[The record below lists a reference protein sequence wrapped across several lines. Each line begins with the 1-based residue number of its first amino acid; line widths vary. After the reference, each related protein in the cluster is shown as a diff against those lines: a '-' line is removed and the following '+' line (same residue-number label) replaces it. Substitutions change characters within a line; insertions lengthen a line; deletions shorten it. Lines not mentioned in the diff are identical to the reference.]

1 MTQKKLTVILG
12 TAHGKNV
19 AGKRSPD
26 GKFQEWEYSREI
38 VNLLRKELAEQ
49 DELVDVFVD
58 IPCAVVPYPQQAEL
72 TRRVRYVNQLCAH
85 RNTERCIYVSIHV
98 DAAPGDGE
106 WNNAGGWTAYT
117 SPGRTRSDIL
127 ATYLYEAAEKHLSGY
142 AAKME
147 EGKKKGLYG
156 QNQKPFRKDTTDG
169 DPDKEANFYVLVRT
183 KCAAVLT
190 ENLFQDNKADVAFLT
205 SEEGKKAIVALHKE
219 AILRFAE
226 HNI

>member
-1 MTQKKLTVILG
+1 MEKKKLTVILG
-12 TAHGKNV
+12 TAHGRNV

-26 GKFQEWEYSREI
+26 GKFQEWQYSREI
-38 VNLLRKELAEQ
+38 VARLRKELAKR
-49 DELVDVFVD
+49 DDLVDVFVD
-58 IPCAVVPYPQQAEL
+58 ILAAEVPLPQQAEL

-85 RNTERCIYVSIHV
+85 RHTERCIYVSIHV
-98 DAAPGDGE
+98 DAASSGE
-106 WNNAGGWTAYT
+106 WKNAGGWTAYT

-127 ATYLYEAAEKHLSGY
+127 ATYLYEAAEKHLAGY

-156 QNQKPFRKDTTDG
+156 SNQKPFRKDTTDG

-190 ENLFQDNKADVAFLT
+190 ENLFMDNKADVAFLT

-226 HNI
+226 NNI

>member
-1 MTQKKLTVILG
+1 MEKKKLTVILG

-26 GKFQEWEYSREI
+26 GIFEEWQYSREI
-38 VNLLRKELAEQ
+38 VERLREELAKH
-49 DELVDVFVD
+49 DDLVDVFVD
-58 IPCAVVPYPQQAEL
+58 IPAAEVPLPQQAEL

-85 RNTERCIYVSIHV
+85 RHTERCIYVSIHV
-98 DAAPGDGE
+98 DAASSGE
-106 WNNAGGWTAYT
+106 WKNAGGWTAYT
-117 SPGRTRSDIL
+117 SPGDTLSDIL
-127 ATYLYEAAEKHLSGY
+127 ATYLYESAEKHLAGY

-156 QNQKPFRKDTTDG
+156 SNQKPFRRDTSDG
-169 DPDKEANFYVLVRT
+169 DPDKEARFYVLVRT

>member
-1 MTQKKLTVILG
+1 MDKKRLTVILG

-26 GKFQEWEYSREI
+26 GIFEEWQYSREI
-38 VNLLRKELAEQ
+38 VELLRAELSKR
-49 DELVDVFVD
+49 DDLVDVFVD
-58 IPCAVVPYPQQAEL
+58 IPAAEVPLPQQAEL

-85 RNTERCIYVSIHV
+85 RHTERCIYVSIHV
-98 DAAPGDGE
+98 DAASSGE
-106 WNNAGGWTAYT
+106 WKNAGGWTAYT

-127 ATYLYEAAEKHLSGY
+127 ATYLYEAAEKHLAGY

-156 QNQKPFRKDTTDG
+156 SNQKPFRKDTTDG

-183 KCAAVLT
+183 KCAAALT

>member
-1 MTQKKLTVILG
+1 MEKKKLTVILG
-12 TAHGKNV
+12 TAHGRNV

-26 GKFQEWEYSREI
+26 GIFEEWQYSREI
-38 VNLLRKELAEQ
+38 VESLREELAKR
-49 DELVDVFVD
+49 DDLVDVFVD
-58 IPCAVVPYPQQAEL
+58 IPTADVPLPQQAEL

-85 RNTERCIYVSIHV
+85 RHTERCIYVSIHV
-98 DAAPGDGE
+98 DAASSGE
-106 WNNAGGWTAYT
+106 WKNAGGWTAYT

-127 ATYLYEAAEKHLSGY
+127 ATYLYEAAEKHLAGY

-156 QNQKPFRKDTTDG
+156 SNQKPFRKDTTDG

-219 AILRFAE
+219 AILRFAQ

>member
-1 MTQKKLTVILG
+1 MEKKKLTVILG

-26 GKFQEWEYSREI
+26 GKFQEWQYSREI
-38 VNLLRKELAEQ
+38 VERLREELAKR
-49 DELVDVFVD
+49 DDLVDVFVD
-58 IPCAVVPYPQQAEL
+58 IPAAEVPLPQQAEL

-85 RNTERCIYVSIHV
+85 RHTERCIYVSIHV
-98 DAAPGDGE
+98 DAASSGE
-106 WNNAGGWTAYT
+106 WKNAGGWTAYT

-127 ATYLYEAAEKHLSGY
+127 ATYLYEAAEKHLAGY

-156 QNQKPFRKDTTDG
+156 SNQKPFRKDTTDC
-169 DPDKEANFYVLVRT
+169 DPDKEARFYVLVRT

>member
-1 MTQKKLTVILG
+1 MDKKKLTVILG
-12 TAHGKNV
+12 TAHGRNV

-26 GKFQEWEYSREI
+26 GKFQEWKYSREI
-38 VNLLRKELAEQ
+38 VERLRKELAKRE
-49 DELVDVFVD
+49 DIVDVFVD
-58 IPCAVVPYPQQAEL
+58 ILAAEVPLPQQAEL

-85 RNTERCIYVSIHV
+85 RHTERCIYVSIHV
-98 DAAPGDGE
+98 DADSSGE
-106 WNNAGGWTAYT
+106 WKNAGGWTAYT
-117 SPGRTRSDIL
+117 SPGDTISDIL
-127 ATYLYEAAEKHLSGY
+127 ATYLYESAEKHLAGY

-156 QNQKPFRKDTTDG
+156 NNQKPFRKDTSDG

-205 SEEGKKAIVALHKE
+205 SEEGKKAIVAIHKE

>member
-1 MTQKKLTVILG
+1 MASKKLTVILG

-38 VNLLRKELAEQ
+38 VERLRAELAEK

-58 IPCAVVPYPQQAEL
+58 IPSAEVPLPQQAEL

-85 RNTERCIYVSIHV
+85 RHTERCIYVSIHV
-98 DAAPGDGE
+98 DAASSGE
-106 WNNAGGWTAYT
+106 WKNAGGWTAYT

-127 ATYLYEAAEKHLSGY
+127 ATYLYEAAEKHLAGY

-147 EGKKKGLYG
+147 EGKKNGQYG
-156 QNQKPFRKDTTDG
+156 SNQKPFRKDTSDG
-169 DPDKEANFYVLVRT
+169 DTDKEANFYVLVRT

>member
-1 MTQKKLTVILG
+1 MIIILG

-26 GKFQEWEYSREI
+26 GIFEEWQYSREI
-38 VNLLRKELAEQ
+38 VGLVRRELEAKGCK
-49 DELVDVFVD
+49 VFVD
-58 IPCAVVPYPQQAEL
+58 MQDSEVPLPQTAEL
-72 TRRVRYVNQLCAH
+72 RARCKYVNELCDKYGTK
-85 RNTERCIYVSIHV
+85 NCIYVSIHV
-98 DAAPGDGE
+98 DAAPSDGE
-106 WNNAGGWTAYT
+106 WKNAGGWTAYT

-156 QNQKPFRKDTTDG
+156 SNQKPFRKDTSDG
-169 DPDKEANFYVLVRT
+169 DPDKEARFYVLVRT

-219 AILRFAE
+219 AILKFAE
-226 HNI
+226 RNI

>member
-1 MTQKKLTVILG
+1 MDKKRLTVILG
-12 TAHGKNV
+12 TAHGNNV

-26 GKFQEWEYSREI
+26 GIFQEWQYSREI
-38 VNLLRKELAEQ
+38 VEQLRAELTGQAQ
-49 DELVDVFVD
+49 NVDVFVD

-85 RNTERCIYVSIHV
+85 RHTERCIYVSIHV
-98 DAAPGDGE
+98 DAASSDGE
-106 WNNAGGWTAYT
+106 WKTAGGWTAYT

-127 ATYLYEAAEKHLSGY
+127 ATYLYEAAEKHLAGY

-147 EGKKKGLYG
+147 EGKKKGQYG
-156 QNQKPFRKDTTDG
+156 QNQKPFRKDTSDG
-169 DPDKEANFYVLVRT
+169 DPDKEANFYVLTRT

-190 ENLFQDNKADVAFLT
+190 ENLFMDNKADVAFLT

-219 AILRFAE
+219 AIMRFAE

>member
-26 GKFQEWEYSREI
+26 GKFQEWHYSREI
-38 VNLLRKELAEQ
+38 VERLREELAKR
-49 DELVDVFVD
+49 DDLVDVFVD
-58 IPCAVVPYPQQAEL
+58 IPAAEVPLPQQAEL

-85 RNTERCIYVSIHV
+85 RHTERCIYVSIHV
-98 DAAPGDGE
+98 DAASSGE
-106 WNNAGGWTAYT
+106 WKNAGGWTAYT

-127 ATYLYEAAEKHLSGY
+127 ATYLYEAAEKHLAGY

-156 QNQKPFRKDTTDG
+156 SNQKPFRKDTSDG
-169 DPDKEANFYVLVRT
+169 DPDKEARFYVLVRT

>member
-1 MTQKKLTVILG
+1 MEKKKLTVILG

-38 VNLLRKELAEQ
+38 VERLREELAKR
-49 DELVDVFVD
+49 DDLVDVFVD
-58 IPCAVVPYPQQAEL
+58 IPAAEVPLPQQAEL

-85 RNTERCIYVSIHV
+85 RHTERCIYVSIHV
-98 DAAPGDGE
+98 DAASSGE
-106 WNNAGGWTAYT
+106 WKNAGGWTAYT

-127 ATYLYEAAEKHLSGY
+127 ATYLYEAAEKHLAGY

-156 QNQKPFRKDTTDG
+156 SNQKPFRKDTSDG

-205 SEEGKKAIVALHKE
+205 SEDGKKAIVALHKE

>member
-1 MTQKKLTVILG
+1 MNQKKLTVILG

-26 GKFQEWEYSREI
+26 GIFEEWQYSREI
-38 VNLLRKELAEQ
+38 VGLVRRELEAKGCK
-49 DELVDVFVD
+49 VFVD
-58 IPCAVVPYPQQAEL
+58 MQDSEVPLPQTAEL
-72 TRRVRYVNQLCAH
+72 RARCKYVNELCDKYGTK
-85 RNTERCIYVSIHV
+85 NCIYVSIHV
-98 DAAPGDGE
+98 DAASSGE
-106 WNNAGGWTAYT
+106 WKNAGGWTAYT
-117 SPGRTRSDIL
+117 SPGRTLSDIL
-127 ATYLYEAAEKHLSGY
+127 ATYLYEAAEKHLAGY

-156 QNQKPFRKDTTDG
+156 SNQKPFRKDTSDG

-205 SEEGKKAIVALHKE
+205 SEEGKKAIVGLHKE
-219 AILRFAE
+219 AILKFAE

>member
-1 MTQKKLTVILG
+1 MTPKKLTVILG

-26 GKFQEWEYSREI
+26 GIFEEWQYSREI
-38 VNLLRKELAEQ
+38 VERLREELAKRE
-49 DELVDVFVD
+49 DLVDVFVD
-58 IPCAVVPYPQQAEL
+58 IPSAEVPLPQQAEL

-85 RNTERCIYVSIHV
+85 RHTERCIYVSIHV
-98 DAAPGDGE
+98 DAASSGE
-106 WNNAGGWTAYT
+106 WKNAGGWTAYT

-127 ATYLYEAAEKHLSGY
+127 ATYLYEAAEKHLAGY

-156 QNQKPFRKDTTDG
+156 SNQKPFRKDTSDG
-169 DPDKEANFYVLVRT
+169 DTDKEANFYVLVRT

>member
-26 GKFQEWEYSREI
+26 GKFQEWQYSREI
-38 VNLLRKELAEQ
+38 VERLREELAKRE
-49 DELVDVFVD
+49 DLVDVFVD
-58 IPCAVVPYPQQAEL
+58 IPAAEVPLPQQAEL

-85 RNTERCIYVSIHV
+85 RHTERCIYVSIHV
-98 DAAPGDGE
+98 DAASSGE
-106 WNNAGGWTAYT
+106 WKNAGGWTAYT

-147 EGKKKGLYG
+147 EGKKKGQYG
-156 QNQKPFRKDTTDG
+156 SNQKPYRKDTTDG
-169 DPDKEANFYVLVRT
+169 DPDKEARFYVLVRT

>member
-26 GKFQEWEYSREI
+26 GKFQEWQYSREI
-38 VNLLRKELAEQ
+38 VERLRAELAEQ

-58 IPCAVVPYPQQAEL
+58 IPAAEVPLPQQAEL

-85 RNTERCIYVSIHV
+85 RHTERCIYVSIHV
-98 DAAPGDGE
+98 DAASSGE
-106 WNNAGGWTAYT
+106 WKNAGGWTAYT

-127 ATYLYEAAEKHLSGY
+127 ATYLYEAAEKHLTGY

-147 EGKKKGLYG
+147 EGKKNGLYG
-156 QNQKPFRKDTTDG
+156 SNQKPFRKDTSDG
-169 DPDKEANFYVLVRT
+169 DPDKEARFYVLVRT

>member
-1 MTQKKLTVILG
+1 MEKKKLTVILG

-26 GKFQEWEYSREI
+26 GKFQEWQYSREI
-38 VNLLRKELAEQ
+38 VERLREELAKH
-49 DELVDVFVD
+49 DDLVDVFVD
-58 IPCAVVPYPQQAEL
+58 IPAAEVPLPQQAEL

-85 RNTERCIYVSIHV
+85 RHTERCIYVSIHV
-98 DAAPGDGE
+98 DAASSGE
-106 WNNAGGWTAYT
+106 WKNAGGWTAYT

-127 ATYLYEAAEKHLSGY
+127 ATYLYEAAEKHLAGY

-156 QNQKPFRKDTTDG
+156 SNQKPFRKDTSDG
-169 DPDKEANFYVLVRT
+169 DPDKEARFYVLVRT

-226 HNI
+226 NNI

>member
-26 GKFQEWEYSREI
+26 GKFQEWQYSREI
-38 VNLLRKELAEQ
+38 VERLREELAKC
-49 DELVDVFVD
+49 DDLVDVFVD
-58 IPCAVVPYPQQAEL
+58 IPAAEVPLPQQAEL

-85 RNTERCIYVSIHV
+85 RHTERCIYVSIHV
-98 DAAPGDGE
+98 DAASSGE
-106 WNNAGGWTAYT
+106 WKNAGGWTAYT

-127 ATYLYEAAEKHLSGY
+127 ATYLYEAAEKHLAGY

>member
-1 MTQKKLTVILG
+1 MTPKKLTVILG

-26 GKFQEWEYSREI
+26 GIFEEWQYSREI
-38 VNLLRKELAEQ
+38 VERLREELAKRE
-49 DELVDVFVD
+49 DLVDVFVD
-58 IPCAVVPYPQQAEL
+58 IPSAEVPLPQQAEL

-85 RNTERCIYVSIHV
+85 RHTERCIYVSIHV
-98 DAAPGDGE
+98 DAASSGE
-106 WNNAGGWTAYT
+106 WKNAGGWTAYT

-127 ATYLYEAAEKHLSGY
+127 ATYLYEAAEKHLAGY

-147 EGKKKGLYG
+147 EGKKKGQYG
-156 QNQKPFRKDTTDG
+156 QNQKPFRKDTSDG
-169 DPDKEANFYVLVRT
+169 DPDKEANFYVLTRT

-190 ENLFQDNKADVAFLT
+190 ENLFMDNKADVAFLT

-219 AILRFAE
+219 AIMRFAE

>member
-1 MTQKKLTVILG
+1 MDKKKLTVILG

-26 GKFQEWEYSREI
+26 GIFEEWQYSREI
-38 VNLLRKELAEQ
+38 VELLRAELTGQEHIA
-49 DELVDVFVD
+49 DVFVD
-58 IPCAVVPYPQQAEL
+58 LPAAEVPLPQQAEL

-85 RNTERCIYVSIHV
+85 RHTERCIYVSIHV
-98 DAAPGDGE
+98 DAASSGE
-106 WNNAGGWTAYT
+106 WKNAGGWTAYT

-127 ATYLYEAAEKHLSGY
+127 ATYLYEAAEKHLAGY

-147 EGKKKGLYG
+147 EGKKRGQYG

-190 ENLFQDNKADVAFLT
+190 ENLFMDNKADVAFLT

-226 HNI
+226 NNL

>member
-1 MTQKKLTVILG
+1 MQKRLTVILG

-26 GKFQEWEYSREI
+26 GIFEEWQYSREI
-38 VNLLRKELAEQ
+38 VEQLRAELTEE
-49 DELVDVFVD
+49 DDLVDVFVD
-58 IPCAVVPYPQQAEL
+58 IPAVEVPLPQQAEL
-72 TRRVRYVNQLCAH
+72 TRRVNYVNRLCSI
-85 RNTERCIYVSIHV
+85 RGSQNCIYVSIHV
-98 DAAPGDGE
+98 DAAASEGK
-106 WNNAGGWTAYT
+106 WMTAGGWTAYT
-117 SPGRTRSDIL
+117 SPGRTLSDIL
-127 ATYLYEAAEKHLSGY
+127 ATYLYEAAEKHLAGY

-156 QNQKPFRKDTTDG
+156 SNQKPFRKDTTDG

-183 KCAAVLT
+183 KCAAALT

>member
-1 MTQKKLTVILG
+1 MEKKKLTVILG
-12 TAHGKNV
+12 TAHGRNV

-26 GKFQEWEYSREI
+26 GKFQEWQYSREI
-38 VNLLRKELAEQ
+38 VARLRKELAKHE
-49 DELVDVFVD
+49 DLVDVFVD
-58 IPCAVVPYPQQAEL
+58 ILAAEVPLPQQAEL

-85 RNTERCIYVSIHV
+85 RHTERCIYVSIHV
-98 DAAPGDGE
+98 DAASSGE
-106 WNNAGGWTAYT
+106 WKNAGGWTAYT
-117 SPGRTRSDIL
+117 SPGDTLSDIL
-127 ATYLYEAAEKHLSGY
+127 ATYLYESAEKHLAGY

-156 QNQKPFRKDTTDG
+156 SNQKPFRKDTSDG

>member
-1 MTQKKLTVILG
+1 MNPKKLTVILG
-12 TAHGKNV
+12 TAHGRNV

-26 GKFQEWEYSREI
+26 GIFEEWQYSREI
-38 VNLLRKELAEQ
+38 VELLRAELIGQEPIA
-49 DELVDVFVD
+49 DVFVD
-58 IPCAVVPYPQQAEL
+58 IPAAKVPLPQQAEL

-85 RNTERCIYVSIHV
+85 RHTERCIYVSIHV
-98 DAAPGDGE
+98 DAASSGE
-106 WNNAGGWTAYT
+106 WKTAGGWTAYT
-117 SPGRTRSDIL
+117 SQGRTRSDIL
-127 ATYLYEAAEKHLSGY
+127 ATYLYEAAEKHLAGY

-156 QNQKPFRKDTTDG
+156 SNQKPFRKDTSDG

-190 ENLFQDNKADVAFLT
+190 ENLFMDNKADVAFLQ

-219 AILRFAE
+219 AIMRFAE

>member
-1 MTQKKLTVILG
+1 MAPKKLTVILG

-38 VNLLRKELAEQ
+38 VERLRAELAGQ

-58 IPCAVVPYPQQAEL
+58 IPAAEVPMPQQAEL

-85 RNTERCIYVSIHV
+85 RHTERCIYVSIHV
-98 DAAPGDGE
+98 DAASSGE
-106 WNNAGGWTAYT
+106 WKNAGGWTAYT

-127 ATYLYEAAEKHLSGY
+127 ATYLYEAAEKHLAGY

-156 QNQKPFRKDTTDG
+156 SNQKPFRKDTSDA
-169 DPDKEANFYVLVRT
+169 DPDTEANFYVLVRT

-219 AILRFAE
+219 AILRFAQ

>member
-1 MTQKKLTVILG
+1 MEKKKVTVILG

-26 GKFQEWEYSREI
+26 GIFEEWQYSREI
-38 VNLLRKELAEQ
+38 VERLREELAKHE
-49 DELVDVFVD
+49 DLVDVFVD
-58 IPCAVVPYPQQAEL
+58 IPTADVPLPQQAEL

-85 RNTERCIYVSIHV
+85 RHTERCIYVSIHV
-98 DAAPGDGE
+98 DAASSGE

-127 ATYLYEAAEKHLSGY
+127 ATYLYEAAEKHLAGY

-156 QNQKPFRKDTTDG
+156 SNQKPFRKDTSDG
-169 DPDKEANFYVLVRT
+169 DPDKEARFYVLVRT

-219 AILRFAE
+219 AILRFAQ

>member
-1 MTQKKLTVILG
+1 MKKRLIVILG

-26 GKFQEWEYSREI
+26 GIFEEWQYSREI
-38 VNLLRKELAEQ
+38 VGLVRRELEAKGCK
-49 DELVDVFVD
+49 VFVD
-58 IPCAVVPYPQQAEL
+58 MQDSEVPLPQTAEL
-72 TRRVRYVNQLCAH
+72 RARCKYVNELCDKYGTK
-85 RNTERCIYVSIHV
+85 NCIYVSIHV
-98 DAAPGDGE
+98 DAASSGE
-106 WNNAGGWTAYT
+106 WKNAGGWTAYT
-117 SPGRTRSDIL
+117 SPGRTLSDIL
-127 ATYLYEAAEKHLSGY
+127 ATYLYEAAEKHLAGY

-156 QNQKPFRKDTTDG
+156 SNQKPFRKDTTDG
-169 DPDKEANFYVLVRT
+169 DPDKEARFYVLVRT

-226 HNI
+226 LNV

>member
-1 MTQKKLTVILG
+1 MTPKKLTVILG

-26 GKFQEWEYSREI
+26 GIFEEWQYSREI
-38 VNLLRKELAEQ
+38 VERLREELAKRE
-49 DELVDVFVD
+49 DLVDVFVD
-58 IPCAVVPYPQQAEL
+58 IPSAEVPLPQQAEL

-85 RNTERCIYVSIHV
+85 RHTERCIYVSIHV
-98 DAAPGDGE
+98 DAASSGE
-106 WNNAGGWTAYT
+106 WKNAGGWTAYT

-127 ATYLYEAAEKHLSGY
+127 ATYLYEAAEKHLAGY

-147 EGKKKGLYG
+147 EGKKNGQYG
-156 QNQKPFRKDTTDG
+156 SNQKPFRKDTSDG

>member
-1 MTQKKLTVILG
+1 MDKKKLTVILG

-26 GKFQEWEYSREI
+26 GKFQEWQYSREI
-38 VNLLRKELAEQ
+38 VERLREELAKR
-49 DELVDVFVD
+49 DDLVDVFVD
-58 IPCAVVPYPQQAEL
+58 IPAAEVPIPQQAEL

-85 RNTERCIYVSIHV
+85 RHTERCIYVSIHV
-98 DAAPGDGE
+98 DAASSGE
-106 WNNAGGWTAYT
+106 WKNAGGWTAYT

-127 ATYLYEAAEKHLSGY
+127 ATYLYEAAEKHLAGY

-156 QNQKPFRKDTTDG
+156 SNQKPFRKDTTDG
-169 DPDKEANFYVLVRT
+169 DPDKEARFYVLVRT

>member
-1 MTQKKLTVILG
+1 MKNRLIVILG

-26 GKFQEWEYSREI
+26 GIFQEWQYSREI
-38 VNLLRKELAEQ
+38 VEQLRSELTGQAQ
-49 DELVDVFVD
+49 NVDVFVD
-58 IPCAVVPYPQQAEL
+58 MPGADVPLSQQVEL
-72 TRRVRYVNQLCAH
+72 TRRVSYVNHLCSAKGSQ
-85 RNTERCIYVSIHV
+85 NCIYVSIHV
-98 DAAPGDGE
+98 DAASSGE
-106 WNNAGGWTAYT
+106 WKNAGGWTAYT

-127 ATYLYEAAEKHLSGY
+127 ATYLYEAAEKHLAGY

-147 EGKKKGLYG
+147 EGKKNGLYG
-156 QNQKPFRKDTTDG
+156 SNQKPFRKDTSDG

-190 ENLFQDNKADVAFLT
+190 ENLFQDNKADVDFLT

>member
-1 MTQKKLTVILG
+1 MEKKKLTVILG

-26 GKFQEWEYSREI
+26 GKFQEWQYSREI
-38 VNLLRKELAEQ
+38 VERLREELAKRE
-49 DELVDVFVD
+49 DLVDVFVD
-58 IPCAVVPYPQQAEL
+58 IPSAEVPLPQQAEL

-85 RNTERCIYVSIHV
+85 RHTERCIYVSIHV
-98 DAAPGDGE
+98 DAASSGE
-106 WNNAGGWTAYT
+106 WKNAGGWTAYT

-127 ATYLYEAAEKHLSGY
+127 ATYLYEAAEKHLAGY

-156 QNQKPFRKDTTDG
+156 SNQKPFRKDTTDG

-183 KCAAVLT
+183 KCAAALT

>member
-1 MTQKKLTVILG
+1 MNQKKLTVILG

-26 GKFQEWEYSREI
+26 GKFQEWQYSREI
-38 VNLLRKELAEQ
+38 IGQLKSKLELAG
-49 DELVDVFVD
+49 LNVFVD
-58 IPCAVVPYPQQAEL
+58 NMDSEVPLPANAEL
-72 TRRVRYVNQLCAH
+72 RARCKYVNDLCDKYGTK
-85 RNTERCIYVSIHV
+85 NCVYVSIHV
-98 DAAPGDGE
+98 NAAASTGS
-106 WNNAGGWTAYT
+106 WNKAGGWAAYT

-156 QNQKPFRKDTTDG
+156 SNQKPFRKDTTDG

-205 SEEGKKAIVALHKE
+205 SEEGKKAIVDLHKG
-219 AILRFAE
+219 AILKFAE

>member
-1 MTQKKLTVILG
+1 MIQKKLTVILG

-26 GKFQEWEYSREI
+26 GKFQEWQYSREI
-38 VNLLRKELAEQ
+38 VERLRAELAEQ

-58 IPCAVVPYPQQAEL
+58 IPAAEVPLPQQAEL

-85 RNTERCIYVSIHV
+85 RHTERCIYVSIHV
-98 DAAPGDGE
+98 DAASSGE
-106 WNNAGGWTAYT
+106 WKNAGGWTAYT

-127 ATYLYEAAEKHLSGY
+127 ATYLYEAAEKHLTGY

-147 EGKKKGLYG
+147 EGKKNGLYG
-156 QNQKPFRKDTTDG
+156 SNQKPFRKDTSDG
-169 DPDKEANFYVLVRT
+169 DPDKEARFYVLVRT

-219 AILRFAE
+219 AILRFAQ

>member
-1 MTQKKLTVILG
+1 MPQKKLTVILG

-26 GKFQEWEYSREI
+26 GIFEEWEYSREI
-38 VNLLRKELAEQ
+38 VERLREELAKH
-49 DELVDVFVD
+49 DDLVDVFVD
-58 IPCAVVPYPQQAEL
+58 IPAAEVPLPQQAEL

-85 RNTERCIYVSIHV
+85 RHTERCIYVSIHV
-98 DAAPGDGE
+98 DAASSGE
-106 WNNAGGWTAYT
+106 WKNAGGWTAYT
-117 SPGRTRSDIL
+117 SPDSTLSDIL
-127 ATYLYEAAEKHLSGY
+127 ATYLYESAEKHLAGY

-147 EGKKKGLYG
+147 DGKKKGLYG
-156 QNQKPFRKDTTDG
+156 SNQKPFRKDTSDG

-205 SEEGKKAIVALHKE
+205 SEEGKKAIVALHKD
-219 AILRFAE
+219 AILRFAQ